1 LAGPRFFHLFD
12 YMLIT
17 SWRSVFWQI
26 SLAAA
31 GLLAATTARAQ
42 VPALLLGQWEM
53 RQISFVANQ
62 TVPPD
67 IMERMDNP
75 EVAELNQ
82 EVAGGAARLVVE
94 FRPDGAY
101 QFVVARAG
109 QPAHTETGTYS
120 VSGKTLLAQSPGT
133 EGGSS
138 FDRQQLVALT
148 RRRLVIRFVVGDELP
163 GVEEEVE
170 YRRAP

>member
-1 LAGPRFFHLFD
+1 
-12 YMLIT
+12 MLIT
-17 SWRSVFWQI
+17 NWRPVFWRM

-31 GLLAATTARAQ
+31 GLLAATTAQAQ

-53 RQISFVANQ
+53 SQISFVANQ

-82 EVAGGAARLVVE
+82 EVAAGVAHLRVE
-94 FRPDGAY
+94 FRPDGTY
-101 QFVVARAG
+101 RFTVQQPG
-109 QPAHTETGTYS
+109 QPDRLETGTYD
-120 VSGKTLLAQSPGT
+120 VRAHLLLAQSPDT

-138 FDRQQLVALT
+138 FNQQHLTEVSRRKLV
-148 RRRLVIRFVVGDELP
+148 VEFPVGEELP
-163 GVEEEVE
+163 GVVEEIE
-170 YRRAP
+170 YRRVR